1 MRQTHSNLK
10 SVLQL
15 PDLPADYRPLKEP
28 EFFAEGTGNSH
39 WLITSPVGKL
49 VWRQFG
55 SAPGANHQ
63 HEIQLLTSLQNKPWV
78 PHLLLAVDNLG
89 LLMCLAEGK
98 HPIAATLTTHQRQS
112 LIQLAI
118 QLWQTPFQGKS
129 FPTTNYPQLLENY
142 WQLAGKN
149 PATLP
154 LLTQLIKETQHWP
167 SSSFRLTHHDLHGG
181 NLLLNKK
188 ALNTH
193 HWTLL
198 DWEYAGLG
206 NPWIDAV
213 SLDRFM
219 SLTADE
225 KAQLEAVLPAL
236 ANSYLNDKKL
246 AWKEIGQWLADLD
259 LLWKSAKDA

>member
-15 PDLPADYRPLKEP
+15 PDLPADYHPLKEP

-63 HEIQLLTSLQNKPWV
+63 DEIQLLTSLQNKPWV
-78 PHLLLAVDNLG
+78 PRLLLAVDNLG
-89 LLMCLAEGK
+89 LLMHLAEGE
-98 HPIAATLTTHQRQS
+98 HPLADKLTTNQRQS
-112 LIQLAI
+112 LIQLAS
-118 QLWQTPFQGKS
+118 QLWQMPLEEVN
-129 FPTTNYPQLLENY
+129 FPTTNYAKLLESY

-149 PATLP
+149 LATLP
-154 LLTQLIKETQHWP
+154 LLNKLINQSQHWP
-167 SSSFRLTHHDLHGG
+167 SSSFCLTHHDLHGK

-188 ALNTH
+188 ALNNNQ
-193 HWTLL
+193 WILL

-219 SLTADE
+219 NLTTDE
-225 KAQLEAVLPAL
+225 KTQLEAALPAL
-236 ANSYLNDKKL
+236 TVYTNPWRSL
-246 AWKEIGQWLADLD
+246 GRWLADLD
-259 LLWKSAKDA
+259 LLWKTALKKL